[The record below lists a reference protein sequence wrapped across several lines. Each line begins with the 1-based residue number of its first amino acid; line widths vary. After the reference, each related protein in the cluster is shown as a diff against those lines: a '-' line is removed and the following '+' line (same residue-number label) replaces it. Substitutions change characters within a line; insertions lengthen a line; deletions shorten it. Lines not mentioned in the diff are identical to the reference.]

1 MLTFDPKTGISVS
14 EISEVRT
21 QVRTQWQQ
29 ALAEEGK
36 PLLNVSVDSPAGQ
49 LIDSQ
54 TAAIVQKDSELLFL
68 AQQFNPLTAEGQWQD
83 ALGKIYFLT
92 RHQAIASTVTARCLG
107 VPGTAIPKGAKI
119 CSEVDG
125 TEWELQASI
134 VINDASYADGVFACT
149 KTGPIAAAPHTLTS
163 IRTHIAGWDSADN
176 EEAAT
181 PGQDEESQ
189 AAFENRRY
197 KSVALNS
204 RSSLQSAYSRV
215 AALDGVIAV
224 AARQNRT
231 ERLAKVDGVAI
242 NPHSVYFCVLG
253 GQDEEIAQALYNTVS
268 AGCEYTGTT
277 SIEVHDSVTRAA
289 DTVRFS
295 RPNELAVK
303 MVVYLVQLATT
314 SKVVEEDVK
323 NIIYQNFYGT
333 DAAQPPAGSGLP
345 AVQRVTMDTELY
357 ASRFT
362 TALVNAGYNYVTT
375 IKMAMPKNGTLREQ
389 LTIPINVCPSLSLDD
404 ITIVWLPVAPIV
416 DGQYFGFDNPD
427 GDNGLAAGFDQAP
440 FYNEDNQTEEP
451 EEGSEAKE
459 SGEPETP
466 EPTEPE
472 PSAPAEPV
480 VTMAL
485 DSAEN
490 VLPHLQTVAPQT
502 KAKPRTP
509 RRPKSENKRRTKK
522 AKEE

>member
-1 MLTFDPKTGISVS
+1 MLEFNAKQGIFVS
-14 EISEVRT
+14 EVGDVRT
-21 QVRTQWQQ
+21 QVREEWRK
-29 ALAEEGK
+29 AFAEEGK
-36 PLLNVSVDSPAGQ
+36 PLLNVSADSPAGQ

-54 TAAIVQKDSELLFL
+54 TAAIVQKDNELLFL

-107 VPGTAIPKGAKI
+107 VPGTVIARGSKI
-119 CSEVDG
+119 RSTVDG
-125 TEWELQASI
+125 TDWELQEGI
-134 VINDASYADGVFACT
+134 VINGASYADGVFACT
-149 KTGPIAAAPHTLTS
+149 KTGPTSAAPNTLTK
-163 IRTHIAGWDSADN
+163 IITVTTGWDSVSN

-181 PGQDEESQ
+181 VGQDEESQ
-189 AAFENRRY
+189 ASFEYRRY
-197 KSVALNS
+197 QSVALNS

-231 ERLAKVDGVAI
+231 ERLTKVDGVAI

-253 GQDEEIAQALYNTVS
+253 GNDEDIARALYDTVS
-268 AGCEYTGTT
+268 AGCAYTGTT
-277 SIEVHDSVTRAA
+277 TVEVQDTITRAK
-289 DTVRFS
+289 DQVSFS

-333 DAAQPPAGSGLP
+333 DAAQPAAGSGLP

-357 ASRFT
+357 ASRFVS
-362 TALVNAGYNYVTT
+362 ALVNAGYNYVTT

-440 FYNEDNQTEEP
+440 FYSEQDTDDTEQEGEQDN
-451 EEGSEAKE
+451 E
-459 SGEPETP
+459 SGESREQDARGEST
-466 EPTEPE
+466 
-472 PSAPAEPV
+472 EPV
-480 VTMAL
+480 VTMTL

-509 RRPKSENKRRTKK
+509 RRPKSERRK
-522 AKEE
+522 AKKTQEA

>member
-14 EISEVRT
+14 EVSEVRT
-21 QVRTQWQQ
+21 QVRTEWQQ
-29 ALAEEGK
+29 AFAEEGK
-36 PLLNVSVDSPAGQ
+36 PPLNVSVDSPAGQ
-49 LIDSQ
+49 LVDSQ

-107 VPGTAIPKGAKI
+107 VPGTAITRGSKI
-119 CSEVDG
+119 RSVVDG
-125 TEWELQASI
+125 TDWELQETI

-149 KTGPIAAAPHTLTS
+149 KTGPISAAAHTLTK
-163 IRTHIAGWDSADN
+163 IITVTTGWDSVSN

-181 PGQDEESQ
+181 VGQDEESQ
-189 AAFENRRY
+189 ASFEYRRY
-197 KSVALNS
+197 QSVALNS
-204 RSSLQSAYSRV
+204 RSSLQSAYSRI

-231 ERLAKVDGVAI
+231 ERLTKVDGVAI

-253 GQDEEIAQALYNTVS
+253 GQDEDIARALYDTVS

-277 SIEVHDSVTRAA
+277 VVEVRDEVTRAT

-375 IKMAMPKNGTLREQ
+375 IKMAMPKTGTLREQ

-404 ITIVWLPVAPIV
+404 ITIVWQPVAPIV

-440 FYNEDNQTEEP
+440 FYSEP
-451 EEGSEAKE
+451 ESEPDTGDTEQEGEQ
-459 SGEPETP
+459 GEQGTGQGET
-466 EPTEPE
+466 
-472 PSAPAEPV
+472 AEQV
-480 VTMAL
+480 LTMAL

-502 KAKPRTP
+502 KAKPRAP
-509 RRPKSENKRRTKK
+509 RRPKSERRK
-522 AKEE
+522 AKKTQGE

>member
-1 MLTFDPKTGISVS
+1 M
-14 EISEVRT
+14 
-21 QVRTQWQQ
+21 
-29 ALAEEGK
+29 
-36 PLLNVSVDSPAGQ
+36 
-49 LIDSQ
+49 
-54 TAAIVQKDSELLFL
+54 
-68 AQQFNPLTAEGQWQD
+68 
-83 ALGKIYFLT
+83 
-92 RHQAIASTVTARCLG
+92 
-107 VPGTAIPKGAKI
+107 
-119 CSEVDG
+119 
-125 TEWELQASI
+125 
-134 VINDASYADGVFACT
+134 
-149 KTGPIAAAPHTLTS
+149 
-163 IRTHIAGWDSADN
+163 
-176 EEAAT
+176 
-181 PGQDEESQ
+181 
-189 AAFENRRY
+189 
-197 KSVALNS
+197 ALNS

-231 ERLAKVDGVAI
+231 ERLTKVDGVAI
-242 NPHSVYFCVLG
+242 NPHSVYFCILG
-253 GQDEEIAQALYNTVS
+253 GQDQDIAQALYNTVS

-277 SIEVHDSVTRAA
+277 VVEVHDSVTRAT

-490 VLPHLQTVAPQT
+490 VLPHVQTQAPQT

>member
-1 MLTFDPKTGISVS
+1 M
-14 EISEVRT
+14 
-21 QVRTQWQQ
+21 
-29 ALAEEGK
+29 
-36 PLLNVSVDSPAGQ
+36 
-49 LIDSQ
+49 
-54 TAAIVQKDSELLFL
+54 
-68 AQQFNPLTAEGQWQD
+68 
-83 ALGKIYFLT
+83 
-92 RHQAIASTVTARCLG
+92 
-107 VPGTAIPKGAKI
+107 
-119 CSEVDG
+119 
-125 TEWELQASI
+125 
-134 VINDASYADGVFACT
+134 
-149 KTGPIAAAPHTLTS
+149 
-163 IRTHIAGWDSADN
+163 
-176 EEAAT
+176 
-181 PGQDEESQ
+181 
-189 AAFENRRY
+189 
-197 KSVALNS
+197 
-204 RSSLQSAYSRV
+204 
-215 AALDGVIAV
+215 
-224 AARQNRT
+224 
-231 ERLAKVDGVAI
+231 
-242 NPHSVYFCVLG
+242 
-253 GQDEEIAQALYNTVS
+253 
-268 AGCEYTGTT
+268 
-277 SIEVHDSVTRAA
+277 
-289 DTVRFS
+289 
-295 RPNELAVK
+295 
-303 MVVYLVQLATT
+303 
-314 SKVVEEDVK
+314 
-323 NIIYQNFYGT
+323 
-333 DAAQPPAGSGLP
+333 
-345 AVQRVTMDTELY
+345 QRVTMDTELY

-509 RRPKSENKRRTKK
+509 RRPKSERRK
-522 AKEE
+522 AKKTKEE